1 MQRHM
6 MVCIIAPKA
15 SSWECIICTCTILQA
30 DEQTVEIAFHEY
42 GAASTL
48 GFAAS
53 CASAASEVLP
63 LGNARV
69 PAHVLHSIQSG
80 LATGF
85 QLASAAGPLCD
96 EPLWGIAFEVG

>member
-1 MQRHM
+1 MD
-6 MVCIIAPKA
+6 I
-15 SSWECIICTCTILQA
+15 TF
-30 DEQTVEIAFHEY
+30 DEY

-48 GFAAS
+48 GFAA
-53 CASAASEVLP
+53 AGASEGQP
-63 LGNARV
+63 LGSAHV

-96 EPLWGIAFEVG
+96 EPLWGIAFEVGQLSHVSHLEY

>member
-1 MQRHM
+1 M
-6 MVCIIAPKA
+6 
-15 SSWECIICTCTILQA
+15 LQA
-30 DEQTVEIAFHEY
+30 DVQTVDITFDEY

-48 GFAAS
+48 GFAA
-53 CASAASEVLP
+53 AGAGAASERQP
-63 LGNARV
+63 LGSAHV

-96 EPLWGIAFEVG
+96 EPLWGIAFEVGQLFRVSHLE

>member
-1 MQRHM
+1 MD
-6 MVCIIAPKA
+6 I
-15 SSWECIICTCTILQA
+15 TF
-30 DEQTVEIAFHEY
+30 DEY

-48 GFAAS
+48 GFAAAG
-53 CASAASEVLP
+53 ASAASEEQS
-63 LGNARV
+63 LGSAHV

-96 EPLWGIAFEVG
+96 EPLWGIAFEVGQLPHVSHLEYWRITWDCKAQT